1 MFCKKIKNIV
11 KLLLLASLFLSVPHH
26 HVQASASKDTRDKN
40 LFHKGKNPQVNETLK
55 VSKPKKV
62 IVISVPNGQK
72 SLTKSKERIENR
84 LSKRGFKWSR
94 SCLTEKEIFKNREE
108 AEEYLGCLL
117 EERKVLEGDFF
128 GINLTAYRYV
138 NIFYRMGFIR
148 YKIFEIE
155 KEIKLTKSVIR
166 DLEK

>member
-1 MFCKKIKNIV
+1 MFYKKIKNIV
-11 KLLLLASLFLSVPHH
+11 KLLLLASLFLPVPHH
-26 HVQASASKDTRDKN
+26 HVQASASRDTRDKN
-40 LFHKGKNPQVNETLK
+40 LLHKEKNSQLNETLK

-84 LSKRGFKWSR
+84 LSKRGFKWSQ
-94 SCLTEKEIFKNREE
+94 SCLTEKETFKNREE
-108 AEEYLGCLL
+108 AEEYLECLL
-117 EERKVLEGDFF
+117 EERKILEGDFF

-155 KEIKLTKSVIR
+155 KEIKRTKSVIR